1 MKVEIKLFAVAKQL
15 AGAETID
22 VEIADQ
28 ATVSQLRDAIA
39 EQHPELSDLAARAM
53 IAVNT
58 EYVSNEVA
66 LPAQAEIAIIPPVSG
81 G

>member
-1 MKVEIKLFAVAKQL
+1 MKVEVKLFAVAKQL
-15 AGAETID
+15 ARAETIE
-22 VEIADQ
+22 VELADS
-28 ATVSQLRDAIA
+28 ATVAQLREAIA
-39 EQHPELSDLAARAM
+39 EQHAELSDIAARAM

-66 LPAQAEIAIIPPVSG
+66 LPAKAEIAIIPPVSG